1 MTTLE
6 ESLKIVSSLIS
17 THSNTILTS
26 SGTAAVSLVQ
36 DEVQQLDSSLT
47 ISWVSP
53 NLIQYDGNYHIG
65 VFLTKKELNY
75 PILILTSLPQS
86 DQKSSEESV
95 KREAS
100 SDSSKLEP
108 SAQKELNQPSLLP
121 AEDTEAKI
129 FLMELM
135 STKPNTCHP

>member
-26 SGTAAVSLVQ
+26 SGSAAVSLVQ

-65 VFLTKKELNY
+65 VFLTKKELSY

-86 DQKSSEESV
+86 DQKSSGEFGRKEVSL
-95 KREAS
+95 
-100 SDSSKLEP
+100 DLSKSEL
-108 SAQKELNQPSLLP
+108 SAQKELNQPSLP
-121 AEDTEAKI
+121 PVEDTEVKI

-135 STKPNTCHP
+135 STKPNICHL

>member
-53 NLIQYDGNYHIG
+53 SLIQYDGNSHIG
-65 VFLTKKELNY
+65 VFLTKKELSC

-86 DQKSSEESV
+86 DQKSSEESA

-100 SDSSKLEP
+100 SDSFRWER
-108 SAQKELNQPSLLP
+108 SALKELNQPSLPL
-121 AEDTEAKI
+121 AEVIEARTSPT
-129 FLMELM
+129 ELM
-135 STKPNTCHP
+135 SIKRSICLL